1 MALSES
7 EKVVLIHC
15 IMNSSTNLKDS
26 IDYFQPDYL
35 YLITP
40 TYYRDDKPDYAYY
53 SITNKEID
61 AFGEGV
67 KKIQNCEIFDIEDA
81 WHENTIIETQKILSK
96 IKKEITAIVGK
107 KYRIIAGL
115 SDAPPLLSVGIAQA
129 SIELGFE
136 TYYTRG
142 RRTYYNRE
150 FVIEIKDIGAV
161 SKVKSWLNSN
171 SMRLNNLRYLKHIVE
186 LEEEGEE
193 KVSTT
198 MLLDKISTTPKAM
211 HNALKKLMEYN
222 LIKIDGKR
230 GKMLS
235 STPLGKYILNT
246 EYNV

>member
-1 MALSES
+1 MASLDSE
-7 EKVVLIHC
+7 EVVMIHC

-26 IDYFQPDYL
+26 IDHFQPDYL

-40 TYYRDDKPDYAYY
+40 TYYRDDKPDYAHY

-61 AFGEGV
+61 AFGVGV
-67 KKIQNCEIFDIEDA
+67 KKIKKCEIYDIEDA

-107 KYRIIAGL
+107 KHRVIAGL
-115 SDAPPLLSVGIAQA
+115 SDAPPLLSVGVAQA

-142 RRTYYNRE
+142 RRTYYNKE

-161 SKVKSWLNSN
+161 SRVKSWLNSN
-171 SMRLNNLRYLKHIVE
+171 SMRINNLRYLKHIVE
-186 LEEEGEE
+186 FEENEEGG
-193 KVSTT
+193 VSTA

-211 HNALKKLMEYN
+211 HNALKKLNEYN
-222 LIKIDGKR
+222 LITVRGKR
-230 GKMLS
+230 GMKIS
-235 STPLGKYILNT
+235 STPLGRYILNT